1 MAMARTDPVFNL
13 RMPLEMK
20 DALVEKA
27 KKNGRSLNAEIV
39 QILENALYEENEKIH
54 ANEAFKLRSQ
64 ISQAQTDAFFKER
77 SNQKIDEQ
85 LEKIDELTKRLD
97 LLLKSGATIQHNKK
111 NT

>member
-1 MAMARTDPVFNL
+1 MARTDPVFNL

-39 QILENALYEENEKIH
+39 QILENELREESGKTHTSEVLKI
-54 ANEAFKLRSQ
+54 RSQ
-64 ISQAQTDAFFKER
+64 ISQAQTEAFFNER

-97 LLLKSGATIQHNKK
+97 LLLKLDITIPHNKK

>member
-1 MAMARTDPVFNL
+1 MARTDPVFNL

-39 QILENALYEENEKIH
+39 QILENALCEESGKIH
-54 ANEAFKLRSQ
+54 ASEVLKIRSQ
-64 ISQAQTDAFFKER
+64 ISQAQTDAFFNER

-97 LLLKSGATIQHNKK
+97 LLLKSDITIQHNKK
-111 NT
+111 ST